1 VGVRPPLFVDWMESV
16 CQVERV
22 VSTRVSLICAGWLPQ
37 DGTFESE
44 WLAGSRGG
52 QVMVTV

>member
-1 VGVRPPLFVDWMESV
+1 MKSV

-44 WLAGSRGG
+44 WLAVSNLERNHIVLQGDCS
-52 QVMVTV
+52 